1 MEFYLHNYAI
11 EDSCLLCSI
20 YTKTDSLKNKS
31 KFNNIIQI
39 KWDWNEYITRD
50 GNEYTTRDGNE
61 YTTRDG
67 NEYITRDGNE
77 YTTRDGNEYTS
88 RDGNGLGLI

>member
-39 KWDWNEYITRD
+39 KRDW
-50 GNEYTTRDGNE
+50 NEYTTRDGN
-61 YTTRDG
+61 
-67 NEYITRDGNE
+67 
-77 YTTRDGNEYTS
+77 
-88 RDGNGLGLI
+88 GLGLISKIKCYILN